1 MKQMKQGQH
10 PDMDQLLRNLPQQ
23 ADTALGGLYATP
35 FLKAKIDRAAAEK
48 KQGRARFTMP
58 RWLPAITCAALVL
71 VLALTFLP
79 MESQPTPLIQT
90 NALGPDSEPTGKLTS
105 DLSKGSLFITNSASA
120 PGYRSIWSDVS
131 DGAFPLIG
139 LNGKYYR
146 MLTSPNGVDAS
157 ILGAQVASIAEFTT
171 EPSLSGTDV
180 TLSNAAASGTAV
192 YGISGISA
200 DTLVAAEVNGRMRL
214 FQRVSFNGN
223 ALRGKE
229 TLIDTLDI
237 SGRVIAMELSGVGT
251 VTDPAACATLF
262 ATLTDNASFESR
274 GSISSR
280 QALLI
285 EMDNGLVVQM
295 AVKGDTMAACGV
307 WSCPEFFEQFEAYC
321 N

>member
-1 MKQMKQGQH
+1 MKQENPTNIEKALH
-10 PDMDQLLRNLPQQ
+10 DLPQQ
-23 ADTALGGLYATP
+23 ADAALGGLYATP

-48 KQGRARFTMP
+48 QSGRMRFAMP
-58 RWLPAITCAALVL
+58 RWVPALTCAALVL
-71 VLALTFLP
+71 VLALTFIP
-79 MESQPTPLIQT
+79 MEQQPAQLIQT
-90 NALGPDSEPTGKLTS
+90 NALGPATAPTSNLTS
-105 DLSKGSLFITNSASA
+105 DLSKGSLFITKGTSA
-120 PGYRSIWSDVS
+120 PGYRSIWSDVK
-131 DGAFPLIG
+131 DGSFPLIG
-139 LNGKYYR
+139 MNGKYFR
-146 MLTSPNGVDAS
+146 MLTSPNQVDAS
-157 ILGAQVASIAEFTT
+157 LLGAQVASIAEFTT

-180 TLSNAAASGTAV
+180 VLSNAAASGTAV
-192 YGISGISA
+192 YSISDVSA

-229 TLIDTLDI
+229 TLSDTLDI

-285 EMDNGLVVQM
+285 ELDNGLVVQM
-295 AVKGDTMAACGV
+295 TVKGETLAACGV
-307 WSCPEFFEQFEAYC
+307 WSCPEFFEQFEAHC